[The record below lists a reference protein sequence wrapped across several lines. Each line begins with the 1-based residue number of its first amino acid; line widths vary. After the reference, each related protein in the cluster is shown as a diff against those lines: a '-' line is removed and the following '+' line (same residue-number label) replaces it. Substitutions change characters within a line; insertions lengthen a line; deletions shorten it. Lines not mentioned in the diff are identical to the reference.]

1 MLWNPLKH
9 QALQFRPEER
19 IRLQVLEFL
28 MLQSGIPSS
37 RIAVESPVPSR
48 FSRGRTDILCYD
60 RQFQPLL
67 LIECKAENVRLGP
80 RAATQSAVYNRFVKA
95 PFLMLTNGLEDAL
108 FHVAGKPEAVGPSD
122 YPSGLVAQV
131 PDWYS
136 DEPEYWSERG
146 FLNATLP
153 APAAEALARRLAL
166 LFHLSGETRSWLD
179 ISYPWREQPPAHH
192 HLLLPAETH
201 PDTLIAVSLRTV
213 TPEKSVFTAVANRK
227 KENTALFQC
236 TIDREGCFRNPR
248 IVPEPGANPA
258 IDPFA
263 PDSSTTAGNW
273 TLPADDP
280 DFAAFNAFWFSED
293 ADPAAAA
300 TSPATSSPSSSTP
313 SSSSPAAS
321 ESSGTTDASGA
332 DSGAVTGT
340 PNTGNTGKAEGTG
353 TSGISRTT
361 WTSGKLTPEQGG
373 RSARNL
379 VKILERILSGT

>member
-1 MLWNPLKH
+1 MVFRNGKRLLWNPLKH

-122 YPSGLVAQV
+122 FPSGLVAQE

-146 FLNATLP
+146 FLPSSLP
-153 APAAEALARRLAL
+153 ATTAEALARRLAL

-192 HLLLPAETH
+192 HLLLPAEGH
-201 PDTLIAVSLRTV
+201 PDTLIAVSLRAV
-213 TPEKSVFTAVANRK
+213 TPEKSVFTAAANRK
-227 KENTALFQC
+227 KNNPAYFQC
-236 TIDREGCFRNPR
+236 AIDREGCFRNPK
-248 IVPEPGANPA
+248 IVPEPGGIPA
-258 IDPFA
+258 IEPIS
-263 PDSSTTAGNW
+263 PDSPTPAGNR
-273 TLPADDP
+273 TLSASDP
-280 DFAAFNAFWFSED
+280 ELAAFNAFWLSVD
-293 ADPAAAA
+293 ADPAGTAS
-300 TSPATSSPSSSTP
+300 SPANTPPPYSSPSSSSPSSSTP
-313 SSSSPAAS
+313 PYSSPPTA
-321 ESSGTTDASGA
+321 ESSGTT
-332 DSGAVTGT
+332 V
-340 PNTGNTGKAEGTG
+340 
-353 TSGISRTT
+353 
-361 WTSGKLTPEQGG
+361 KLTPEQGG
-373 RSARNL
+373 RATRNL